1 MNLLF
6 GRRIKLQ
13 FVLFLFCLLLGSP
26 VFAEREKQEYDAGKL
41 LVGAF
46 EPSAKP
52 WGMEGISED
61 FCFDEIAGDFDHFEP
76 VLHDAMK
83 RLPALE
89 QAGICPAAVRKTVQ
103 HVDADTAATDNNN
116 PGM

>member
-1 MNLLF
+1 MTLA
-6 GRRIKLQ
+6 
-13 FVLFLFCLLLGSP
+13 S
-26 VFAEREKQEYDAGKL
+26 L

-76 VLHDAMK
+76 VLHDRDEA
-83 RLPALE
+83 PACVWSGR
-89 QAGICPAAVRKTVQ
+89 ASRSSSAAQRALRPMCAITWVRR
-103 HVDADTAATDNNN
+103 
-116 PGM
+116 PS